1 MSRRSLLTGV
11 LQQTFEG
18 TVAVISTA
26 RMFPSNFHATALQ
39 NAMGSCLVPLARD
52 MRVVTSYNEH
62 APPVRQYPLLQQA
75 APDLAAENQA
85 AQKAMRRLRS
95 LRSEC
100 GQIDVRAL
108 TGAALLATRTVSH

>member
-1 MSRRSLLTGV
+1 MA
-11 LQQTFEG
+11 F
-18 TVAVISTA
+18 ISTA

-39 NAMGSCLVPLARD
+39 HAIGSCLVPFACD
-52 MRVVTSYNEH
+52 MRVTFYNEH

-75 APDLAAENQA
+75 AADLAAANQA

-108 TGAALLATRTVSH
+108 SGAALLATRTLSHRYSQRAQPV